1 MSKVNS
7 IEIFE
12 ELPVP
17 RAIRTMAVP
26 TIISQLIVLVYNM
39 ADTFFIGRTNDPYM
53 VAGASLILPFFNIAL
68 SLSGL
73 AGIGGGALISRLL
86 GEKRQSEARKV
97 YSFCVWLGLLVS
109 ALFSLGTL
117 LFMRPLILLLGA
129 GNDTYAYASSY
140 AFFVIVCGGVPTV
153 LSNTLANL
161 IRSVGES
168 RKAGLGITMGGLINI
183 ALDPIFMFVLLPHGM
198 EIAGAGA
205 ATCLSNCI
213 VCVYFIAVLARL
225 GKTEPVLR
233 LCPPLNL
240 PARQSIVGVFTVGV
254 PSAIATF
261 LFDLDYIVI
270 DRLMSGYTD
279 IALAAI
285 GIVLK
290 AERLP
295 LNIGVGI
302 CQGMVPIV
310 AYNYSSGNY
319 SRMNAARSYSL
330 RLGLI
335 CAAAS
340 IALYQLFAGQ
350 IMGIFIND
358 AETVAL
364 GTGFL
369 RARVLATPL
378 MFLSFFHVH
387 LFNSFGKGEHA
398 LFLGVVRWLVFNIPM
413 LFLLNA
419 LFGMY
424 GIVWSQ
430 LTADSLTV
438 ALSLWVY
445 RRYSQSVSKEVN

>member
-1 MSKVNS
+1 MSKVSN

-17 RAIRTMAVP
+17 RAVRTMAVP
-26 TIISQLIVLVYNM
+26 TIISQLIVLIYNL

-53 VAGASLILPFFNIAL
+53 VAGAALILPFFNITL

-86 GEKRQSEARKV
+86 GEKRPNEARKV

-117 LFMRPLILLLGA
+117 LFLRPVILLLGA
-129 GNDTYAYASSY
+129 GSDTYGHASSY

-153 LSNTLANL
+153 LSNTFANL

-198 EIAGAGA
+198 EIAGAGI
-205 ATCLSNCI
+205 ATCLSNWI

-233 LCPPLNL
+233 LCPPLSF
-240 PARQSIVGVFTVGV
+240 PARQSIAGIFAVGV

-295 LNIGVGI
+295 LNIGIGI

-310 AYNYSSGNY
+310 AYNFSSGNY
-319 SRMNAARSYSL
+319 VRMNAAKRYSL

-350 IMGIFIND
+350 IIGIFIND
-358 AETVAL
+358 GATAAL

-378 MFLSFFHVH
+378 MFLCFFHVH
-387 LFNSFGKGEHA
+387 LFNGFGEGGRA
-398 LFLGVVRWLVFNIPM
+398 LFLGVMRWLVFNIPM

-430 LTADSLTV
+430 VTADTLTA
-438 ALSLWVY
+438 ALSLRVY
-445 RRYSQSVSKEVN
+445 RRYELRAFADAA